1 MLPGTLAR
9 KSEMGVLG
17 GASNLVCRQRE
28 RRDVLRIS
36 GVVNWDMLLCTTL
49 ENSRYTFPG

>member
-1 MLPGTLAR
+1 MLPGTLAK

-28 RRDVLRIS
+28 RREVLRIS